1 MELYSDLDTSSES
14 DYESDQDSTTG
25 SNQDEDE
32 PYENIE
38 PEVSEMI
45 DEYENAP
52 WNLEAQLQAH
62 FNTARLAQLHT
73 DIKAPAKLLD
83 PTYEKFPGPGLLGHL
98 IYEYYLIT
106 YSTQSTILSCFGT
119 LRSGIHLLAIPMRMR
134 NIRRLGIRR
143 ISQKRS

>member
-25 SNQDEDE
+25 YNKDEDE

-52 WNLEAQLQAH
+52 WNPE
-62 FNTARLAQLHT
+62 AQLHT
-73 DIKAPAKLLD
+73 DIKARAQLLD

-106 YSTQSTILSCFGT
+106 YSTQSTILSCFGA
-119 LRSGIHLLAIPMRMR
+119 LRSGIHLLTILMRMR

-143 ISQKRS
+143 IRSERS